1 MAAELHPRDTS
12 PFDGVIKKNI
22 KIDPPAKHPIS
33 NMVPLRDASASD
45 ATSCISSSGD
55 PVGSTKGSEGEA
67 ETRGADLG
75 AINPTSTSYY
85 GYYYPGYNGSFVEM
99 DDQGYLVG
107 GDGWELQYPVM
118 QADNGS
124 LFYLMPG
131 YQAGYNPYGPYL
143 PMSPVGDTQLV
154 SQQPYPLSPVFPTPV
169 GSPGYFPNPSYGS
182 ELIPSSYLWNPSLV
196 GDGANRN
203 NYHVV
208 SESPGSKAS
217 LSASN
222 NSRIP
227 PSKSFPQSDYS
238 SLLDIKGSS
247 LALDFSLTHGAPN
260 QLKPVKKVL
269 LQGTSFQQDPVFAN
283 GYFPMGNFPSYH
295 SIKSGLFYPNGPDN
309 FKGNG
314 QAWGG
319 NEKPRTWS
327 KTMGAG
333 DFQLLSEQNQ
343 GPRTAK
349 TNEISTDGKGNSNS
363 INTVIR
369 RDQYNLADF
378 STKYDDALFFVIK
391 SYSEDDIHK
400 SIKHNVWASTS
411 NGNKRLDGAY
421 KDAQERIAEKGIHC
435 PVFLFFSVNASGQF
449 CGVAEMIGRVD
460 FSKNMDFW
468 QQDKWNG
475 FFPVKWHI
483 IKDVPNPQL
492 RHILLENNDDK
503 PVTNSR
509 DTQEVRF
516 PQGTEMLNIFK
527 NYVSKTSI
535 LDDFDFYESRQ
546 KVLQDKKFPPM
557 TRHFGHL
564 KKVDDIT
571 AHIQSVDLSA
581 SKDFDGPQVLD
592 KGKE

>member
-1 MAAELHPRDTS
+1 MAAELHPREAS
-12 PFDGVIKKNI
+12 PLDGIIKKNL
-22 KIDPPAKHPIS
+22 KIDPPAKNPIG
-33 NMVPLRDASASD
+33 NMVPLKDASPSD

-55 PVGSTKGSEGEA
+55 PMGSTKGSEAEA
-67 ETRGADLG
+67 ETLTADFG
-75 AINPTSTSYY
+75 AINPMSTSYY

-124 LFYLMPG
+124 LIYLMPG
-131 YQAGYNPYGPYL
+131 FQPVYNPYGPYL

-154 SQQPYPLSPVFPTPV
+154 GQQPYPLNPVFPTPV
-169 GSPGYFPNPSYGS
+169 SSPGYFTNPAYGS
-182 ELIPSSYLWNPSLV
+182 ELAPSPYPWNPSLL
-196 GDGANRN
+196 GDGANGN

-208 SESPGSKAS
+208 SESMGSKTS
-217 LSASN
+217 LSTSN
-222 NSRIP
+222 NSRVP
-227 PSKSFPQSDYS
+227 PPKSLPQSDYPGP
-238 SLLDIKGSS
+238 LDIKGSS
-247 LALDFSLTHGAPN
+247 LAMDFSSTHGAPN

-269 LQGTSFQQDPVFAN
+269 LQGTSFQQDSVFAN
-283 GYFPMGNFPSYH
+283 GYFPGGNFPSYH
-295 SIKSGLFYPNGPDN
+295 SMKGGFLYPNSPDN

-314 QAWGG
+314 RAWGG
-319 NEKPRTWS
+319 PEKLKTRS
-327 KTMGAG
+327 KTMGAS
-333 DFQLLSEQNQ
+333 DFWLLSEQNQ

-349 TNEISTDGKGNSNS
+349 ANGISTDAKGNSNS

-378 STKYDDALFFVIK
+378 STKYEDALFFVIK

-400 SIKHNVWASTS
+400 SIKYNVWASTP

-421 KDAQERIAEKGIHC
+421 KDAQERIAEKGIKC

-516 PQGTEMLNIFK
+516 PQGIEILNIFK
-527 NYVSKTSI
+527 NHVSKTSI

-546 KVLQDKKFPPM
+546 KVLQDKKFQPM
-557 TRHFGHL
+557 TSHFGHL
-564 KKVDDIT
+564 KKVDEIT
-571 AHIQSVDLSA
+571 TSLQSVDLCV
-581 SKDFDGPQVLD
+581 SKDLDGSQAVD
-592 KGKE
+592 KRKE